1 MTVGY
6 MKEVATVTP
15 FTFCRL
21 LARWRGSIWRSI
33 RREFMIWL
41 FLYYLISLIYRI
53 ALFRTSY
60 GESFEKAI
68 VIIDHYL
75 NEYGSKLNFVAA
87 FYMSY
92 VGARWWVLFL
102 QGRGPSLAEKERQIR
117 MTICKYWNLSFVIL
131 LREISV
137 PTKKKFPTMQDL
149 CPDLATL
156 EQVRL
161 LSQAEI
167 KLDEG
172 EVRTGYRKSCVYFL
186 PLCWMQDLIKKSADD
201 GNFLKIHLPAIYE
214 EIAHTRQVMLSLLT
228 QNSIFELPALFTQ
241 VALVAPFVYFM
252 VCLVGKQYIV
262 DPQRYTGL
270 NYTVDYVVPFY
281 TIYEFIIYV
290 GWIKAAMSMLN
301 PFGLGQDDFEVE
313 YLIKR
318 NEAYSRVLL
327 DDLYEQVPKPKDFV
341 FCDLVPKGKKHV
353 GCPRPLVGSTANIN
367 VAKLSDLPKKP
378 ATPEISTPNLVPPIE
393 SESAPLLGHTTPKE
407 KLKNLGE
414 KKKYI

>member
-1 MTVGY
+1 MSELDGGLVS
-6 MKEVATVTP
+6 
-15 FTFCRL
+15 
-21 LARWRGSIWRSI
+21 AR
-33 RREFMIWL
+33 E
-41 FLYYLISLIYRI
+41 
-53 ALFRTSY
+53 
-60 GESFEKAI
+60 
-68 VIIDHYL
+68 
-75 NEYGSKLNFVAA
+75 
-87 FYMSY
+87 
-92 VGARWWVLFL
+92 
-102 QGRGPSLAEKERQIR
+102 GPSLAEKERQIR

-241 VALVAPFVYFM
+241 VALVALLSISCVQGDMKISAIFGSFLNHPSANSFCDQFISP
-252 VCLVGKQYIV
+252 VCLQ
-262 DPQRYTGL
+262 YTGL

-301 PFGLGQDDFEVE
+301 PLFSCFT
-313 YLIKR
+313 
-318 NEAYSRVLL
+318 